1 MPLLAITLKSLSI
14 YDDTQSI
21 MCINHIKRLTYIVVF
36 YLVRNLIRLKH
47 NEIVYDDRQKYDAY
61 LLNFLN
67 LKCQDL

>member
-1 MPLLAITLKSLSI
+1 MPLLTITFKSLSI
-14 YDDTQSI
+14 YNDTQSI
-21 MCINHIKRLTYIVVF
+21 MCINYIKRLTYIVVF